1 MNFESKKT
9 LLSTL
14 NILKKGREYSIA
26 QLFDTYNLRNSIK
39 YRKSSAIIDLIIDRY
54 HTDFL
59 NYHFELINGE
69 NESVKTKV
77 SKVIYAF
84 IERELCIKN
93 TELGHNLLI
102 EKRKVI
108 EDMLYTAS
116 NMEKKYQQILVSIE
130 RDKAKFEDMVER
142 IDVEQNKV

>member
-1 MNFESKKT
+1 MDFESKKT

-39 YRKSSAIIDLIIDRY
+39 YRKKSAIIDLIIDRY

-69 NESVKTKV
+69 SEYVKTKV

-93 TELGHNLLI
+93 TEFGHNLLI
-102 EKRKVI
+102 EKKKVI
-108 EDMLYTAS
+108 ENMLCTAS
-116 NMEKKYQQILVSIE
+116 NMDKKYQQILVSIE
-130 RDKAKFEDMVER
+130 SDKAKFEDMVER
-142 IDVEQNKV
+142 IDMEQNKV